1 MAASCSVRAALFIL
15 LLGQAWGSG
24 TFELRILQ
32 FVNGESSLA
41 SGGHCVPDCRTF
53 FRVCLKHFQVLVSP
67 GPCTYGTLL
76 SPLMGSGS
84 FRVATTH
91 SPLRLN
97 FTFKWPGT
105 FSLIIEAWNSPPS
118 QLIPN
123 VTSPEMLI
131 SRFAIQRRQSVG
143 SSWSRDDQRR
153 QLTQL
158 HYSYRVVCSHHYYG
172 EGCSRYCRPRNDTF
186 GHFTCGALGQRIC
199 MDGWANE
206 YCTRPI
212 CRSGCSARHG
222 YCHRPG
228 ECKCH
233 FGWQGESCNDC
244 MRHPGCLHGTCEQ
257 PFQCTCREG
266 WGGLFCNQDLNYC
279 THNKPCLNSATCTN
293 TGQGSYTCT
302 CPLGFTG
309 VNCQTPVSKC
319 HSSPCRNGGTCTESE
334 EGYRCSCGPAFNGKH
349 CENSVLTCADLPCFN
364 GGTCYQRSR
373 GVAYICHCAPGFAG
387 INCEQRVDDCTRS
400 PCANG
405 GRCEPLGLSWSC
417 RCRPGFVG
425 RSCEVELGGCGS
437 TPCLHGGRCLPG
449 TGRGGAACSCP
460 PGFVG
465 RWCEEVE
472 PQPGPSPSQSQS
484 GPPGPAAWQ
493 LVSLGCGLA
502 ALALMI
508 LGLTLALRRLW
519 ARPRSRQPRPRPR
532 PPGAMNNRAPPRDN
546 LVAASQLKLA
556 GLGLGLDVDRR
567 PLCKLTNCAADRGPN
582 SLPSPGRKWHKNQ
595 PCLADESWPLT
606 QPSEKLEC
614 TISTIACS
622 CELKNQTASQVRESW
637 QNNVTTQV

>member
-67 GPCTYGTLL
+67 GTCTYGTLL

-84 FRVATTH
+84 FRVASTH

-118 QLIPN
+118 QLTPN

-143 SSWSRDDQRR
+143 STWSRDNQRR

-206 YCTRPI
+206 YCSRPI
-212 CRSGCSARHG
+212 CRSGCSAQHG

-266 WGGLFCNQDLNYC
+266 WGGLFCNQENRLRKLKGLNEEPSSKGMLRSLSQAKKECWDRFLHEQCMSEMYIDGYEMDQ
-279 THNKPCLNSATCTN
+279 SAIDSLKRWVLPDRVPVN
-293 TGQGSYTCT
+293 TEEIQHLISPESFSASQEEPEGQGS
-302 CPLGFTG
+302 
-309 VNCQTPVSKC
+309 S
-319 HSSPCRNGGTCTESE
+319 
-334 EGYRCSCGPAFNGKH
+334 
-349 CENSVLTCADLPCFN
+349 
-364 GGTCYQRSR
+364 
-373 GVAYICHCAPGFAG
+373 
-387 INCEQRVDDCTRS
+387 NCEQ
-400 PCANG
+400 
-405 GRCEPLGLSWSC
+405 
-417 RCRPGFVG
+417 
-425 RSCEVELGGCGS
+425 
-437 TPCLHGGRCLPG
+437 
-449 TGRGGAACSCP
+449 
-460 PGFVG
+460 
-465 RWCEEVE
+465 
-472 PQPGPSPSQSQS
+472 
-484 GPPGPAAWQ
+484 
-493 LVSLGCGLA
+493 
-502 ALALMI
+502 
-508 LGLTLALRRLW
+508 
-519 ARPRSRQPRPRPR
+519 
-532 PPGAMNNRAPPRDN
+532 
-546 LVAASQLKLA
+546 
-556 GLGLGLDVDRR
+556 
-567 PLCKLTNCAADRGPN
+567 
-582 SLPSPGRKWHKNQ
+582 
-595 PCLADESWPLT
+595 
-606 QPSEKLEC
+606 
-614 TISTIACS
+614 
-622 CELKNQTASQVRESW
+622 
-637 QNNVTTQV
+637 